1 MKYGMKRFFVILTL
15 LTAAGLC
22 FSEETAKSLALQASK
37 KDDVELSISYLEK
50 NIPSLKTPAE
60 KRAAYVY
67 LASILEKMGRY
78 TQAQKNYAQAAAIA
92 AGNAEGMPKK
102 TTEEIVLDAVRC
114 ALCAGDSE
122 TAKSYLNSAVRNSS
136 SEKVQA
142 YIKLYEQWALLI
154 DSDSVKKTG
163 EIVAILK
170 TYAELDSMKSVR
182 PKILLTLWHVTGDKS
197 WSQKLQKNFK
207 GTPEEAVVSGK
218 IQMQPSPF
226 WYFVPR
232 SGNAVPDVVNQ
243 DAKNVET
250 ARVPEGTERH
260 PVRRGTAVP
269 GSGRP
274 PDDLR
279 VRNALPGGP
288 SERRQV
294 FQNPPARPVPGP
306 GSGAVR
312 AARGYGKASEGN
324 DGSADRISVPAT
336 CRARV
341 CTPQSS

>member
-15 LTAAGLC
+15 LTAAVLC

-50 NIPSLKTPAE
+50 NIPSLKAAAE

-197 WSQKLQKNFK
+197 WSQQLQKNFK

-250 ARVPEGTERH
+250 ARVPEGTE
-260 PVRRGTAVP
+260 
-269 GSGRP
+269 
-274 PDDLR
+274 
-279 VRNALPGGP
+279 
-288 SERRQV
+288 
-294 FQNPPARPVPGP
+294 
-306 GSGAVR
+306 
-312 AARGYGKASEGN
+312 SEGKKVSSKN
-324 DGSADRISVPAT
+324 DKIVRQQLGLFKEKSNAENLVNRLKEKGFTARITSEVRPSGTTYYIVAVDENKAGT
-336 CRARV
+336 IGDELRTAGFECYPV
-341 CTPQSS
+341 FE